1 MTAKYEVMWPK
12 LTNHRPQHGYKYQG
26 LNFESSVATLHLTW
40 SLLSDMDPNDPVH
53 WKCKDCRKSGLLR
66 HRETSPTPPRV
77 AELGSHT
84 KEVEDLAV
92 EIHSLT
98 KRLQYFFHMSAS
110 CTPTAERAVQ
120 AASAVL
126 ADLSAGQLITPSQL
140 PLGKSLHLFYVLS
153 CMIFSYS
160 KCITLSYHVSNL

>member
-1 MTAKYEVMWPK
+1 
-12 LTNHRPQHGYKYQG
+12 
-26 LNFESSVATLHLTW
+26 
-40 SLLSDMDPNDPVH
+40 MDPFDPVN
-53 WKCKDCRKSGLLR
+53 WKCKDCRKPCPLR
-66 HRETSPTPPRV
+66 RRETSPTPPRV

-98 KRLQYFFHMSAS
+98 KKMKYFFDMSAS
-110 CTPTAERAVQ
+110 CTPKAERAVK

-126 ADLSAGQLITPSQL
+126 AELSAGQLITPSQL

-153 CMIFSYS
+153 
-160 KCITLSYHVSNL
+160 